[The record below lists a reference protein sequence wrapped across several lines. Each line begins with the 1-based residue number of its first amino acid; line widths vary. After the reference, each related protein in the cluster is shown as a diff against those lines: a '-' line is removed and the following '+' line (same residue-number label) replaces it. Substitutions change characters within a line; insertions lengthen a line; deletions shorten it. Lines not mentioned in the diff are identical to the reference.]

1 MSPLKVGCTR
11 MNWKTKGLIQK
22 TLSAIPG
29 GYRCNHLLQ
38 KNLGHLRSDETIH
51 GEFRED
57 ITVLFERIAR
67 LGLDPTSSR
76 ILEIGTGWLPIFP
89 LSLALAGFRN
99 ILTVDIYPH
108 LRSSAVRRTLLALQP
123 FLDHPSFQ
131 PFATPAQVHERYD
144 RFLCADDILATAG
157 ITYKAP
163 CNAACTGMAPESV
176 DLITSNNVFEH
187 IPTPVLIELFC
198 EARRLLRP
206 NGHVLHC
213 INCGDHY
220 AYSDPSITQLNY
232 LSFSQSQWGRW
243 NNSIQ
248 FQNRLRPIDFLEMAD
263 RKGFQIVSAEYTS
276 PPANLKQLEN
286 MLIAPEF
293 RHYPLKELAST
304 SLTMIASA

>member
-1 MSPLKVGCTR
+1 
-11 MNWKTKGLIQK
+11 MNWKTKGIIQK
-22 TLSAIPG
+22 TLSVIPG

-51 GEFRED
+51 RGFRD
-57 ITVLFERIAR
+57 DVTVLFERIAR
-67 LGLDPTSSR
+67 LGLDPASSR

-99 ILTVDIYPH
+99 VLTVDIYPH
-108 LRSSAVRRTLLALQP
+108 LRASAVRRTLLALQP
-123 FLDHPSFQ
+123 LLDHASFQ
-131 PFATPAQVHERYD
+131 PFATPGQVHERYE
-144 RFLCADDILATAG
+144 RFLCADDILTTAG
-157 ITYKAP
+157 ISYQAP
-163 CNAACTGMAPESV
+163 CNAACTGMAPESL

-187 IPTPVLIELFC
+187 VPSPVLLELFL

-206 NGHVLHC
+206 SGHILHC

-232 LSFSQSQWGRW
+232 LSFSQAEWGRW
-243 NNSIQ
+243 NNSIH

-263 RKGFQIVSAEYTS
+263 QKGFRIESAEYTS

-286 MLIAPEF
+286 MVIAPEF
-293 RHYPLKELAST
+293 QHYPLKELAST